1 MSLFVPDDQ
10 IAKIKADGDAIIAE
24 AVAGGDEMIDRIAK
38 VIDARAPLLLA
49 QLSNMI
55 QGALVGVQGIEDKLA
70 SDARSL
76 LGAQSIRTL
85 MEKKKLVISLE
96 DKT

>member
-1 MSLFVPDDQ
+1 
-10 IAKIKADGDAIIAE
+10 
-24 AVAGGDEMIDRIAK
+24 
-38 VIDARAPLLLA
+38 
-49 QLSNMI
+49 MI